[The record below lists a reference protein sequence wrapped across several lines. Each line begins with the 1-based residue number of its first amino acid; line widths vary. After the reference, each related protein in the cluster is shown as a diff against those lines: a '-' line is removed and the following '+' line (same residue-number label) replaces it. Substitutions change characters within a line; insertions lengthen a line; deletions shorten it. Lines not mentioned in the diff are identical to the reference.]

1 MVAKGKDRTKIQDM
15 TYAIITSGMV
25 SIQDYLCEGSSRL
38 IDGDR
43 VLIDGEEYF
52 LTILSNI
59 LSS

>member
-1 MVAKGKDRTKIQDM
+1 M

-25 SIQDYLCEGSSRL
+25 LIQDYFNDGSSML
-38 IDGDR
+38 IAGDR
-43 VLIDGEEYF
+43 VLIDEEKYF

>member
-43 VLIDGEEYF
+43 VLIDEEK
-52 LTILSNI
+52 
-59 LSS
+59 

>member
-1 MVAKGKDRTKIQDM
+1 MVAKGKDTIKIQDM

-25 SIQDYLCEGSSRL
+25 SIQDYLSDGSSRL